1 MQSQVSQTRDHVK
14 LPALSLAS
22 PTRFTRLFSQA
33 LIALFAL
40 LTLGMMFLPWRQF
53 VVGSGRVIA
62 FNPLDRR
69 VNVEAQVSGRVKHLH
84 VTEGQRVKK
93 GQVIVEIEDN
103 DPNLIANLRAQ
114 RESIESRRDFAQGRV
129 ESHASQ
135 ITQQELAKG
144 QAIDAA
150 EQRVNASKA
159 ASEAARLNFN
169 RVEAL
174 FAKGLSSQREHE
186 LAILQ
191 RDSTEADFKSAESV
205 LKRTSN
211 DFDATIASIHA
222 QKGSALSDVASAERD
237 LSVIDVQIN
246 QNLRQ
251 IMESPRDGIV
261 LQVAA
266 TDGTY
271 LRPGS
276 LICVIIPET
285 ESRFVEIWLDGND
298 TPLIRSRTEENG
310 VIHPGSDVR
319 IAFEG
324 WPAVQMIGW
333 PNLAIGTFGGEVIF
347 VDATDDGKGRFRV
360 VVAPKADTVD
370 RGGGL
375 VRVEWPDKARWLR
388 QGVKANAWIM
398 LQQVPLW
405 YEIWRQINGFPAGQA
420 AKNDNIVPVSK

>member
-1 MQSQVSQTRDHVK
+1 MQSKASELSYYVR

-22 PTRFTRLFSQA
+22 PTRFTKIFSQA
-33 LIALFAL
+33 LLVSFAL
-40 LTLGMMFLPWRQF
+40 LALGMLFLPWRQF

-84 VTEGQRVKK
+84 VMEGQRVKK
-93 GQVIVEIEDN
+93 GQLIVEIEDN
-103 DPNLIANLRAQ
+103 DPNLILNLRAQ
-114 RESIESRRDFAQGRV
+114 RESIESRKDFAQSRV
-129 ESHASQ
+129 EAHVSQ

-150 EQRVNASKA
+150 QQRVNATTA
-159 ASEAARLNFN
+159 AYETAQLNFK

-211 DFDATIASIHA
+211 DFDAMIASIHA

-237 LSVIDVQIN
+237 LSGIDIQIN

-251 IMESPRDGIV
+251 VMESPRDGIV

-276 LICVIIPET
+276 LVCVIIPET
-285 ESRFVEIWLDGND
+285 ESRFIEIWLDGND
-298 TPLIRSRTEENG
+298 TPLIRPRAEDNG
-310 VIHPGSDVR
+310 TVYPGSDVR

-333 PNLAIGTFGGEVIF
+333 PNLAVGTFGGEVIF

-360 VVAPKADTVD
+360 VVAPKPDTVD
-370 RGGGL
+370 RGSGP
-375 VRVEWPDKARWLR
+375 VEVGWPEKGRWLR

-398 LQQVPLW
+398 LRQVPLW
-405 YEIWRQINGFPAGQA
+405 YEIWRQINGFPPGQA
-420 AKNDNIVPVSK
+420 QKEDKTASSNK

>member
-1 MQSQVSQTRDHVK
+1 MQSQVSQMRDYVK

-22 PTRFTRLFSQA
+22 PTRFTKLFSQA
-33 LIALFAL
+33 LIVLFAL
-40 LTLGMMFLPWRQF
+40 LVMGMLFLPWRQF

-114 RESIESRRDFAQGRV
+114 RESIESRKDFAQSRV
-129 ESHASQ
+129 ESHAAQ

-150 EQRVNASKA
+150 QQRVNASKA

-169 RVEAL
+169 RVKAL
-174 FAKGLSSQREHE
+174 FAKGLSSEREHE

-191 RDSTEADFKSAESV
+191 RDSTEADLKSAESV

-237 LSVIDVQIN
+237 LSVIDIQIN

-298 TPLIRSRTEENG
+298 TPLIRPRTEENG
-310 VIHPGSDVR
+310 AIQPGSDVR

-333 PNLAIGTFGGEVIF
+333 PNLAVGTFGGEVIF

-360 VVAPKADTVD
+360 VVAPKADAVD
-370 RGGGL
+370 RGEG
-375 VRVEWPDKARWLR
+375 VVHVEWPEKARWLR

-405 YEIWRQINGFPAGQA
+405 YEVWRQINGFPAGQA
-420 AKNDNIVPVSK
+420 SKNDNIAPVSK